1 MDSFTILQCQGINPG
16 AVRKIDFLEDEDNI
30 VIFAQIKG
38 THKPCPYCNSNNTVI
53 KEYKPRKIQ
62 GLNNGNKNVEINLRI
77 PRFVCKDC
85 KKTFTY
91 DISGFVANSI
101 TKDELNKILVQFG
114 QMETF
119 SDIARNFNLSI
130 TAVIK
135 LFDKYCPNLNE
146 KIGEA
151 ICIDEFRNAGIED
164 ISKYACLLVNFET
177 HKIIDILPSRTLD
190 YLREY
195 FSKQPL
201 FARNSIKYLIT
212 DMYDGYITIAK
223 EFLPNAI
230 IAIDPFHYVRYFT
243 DAVQNIRIRK
253 FAQEDVYFFDA
264 PWIKKNWRL
273 LTVDLYKDE
282 YQKKKITLESGET
295 ISIYDR
301 VMRFVK
307 QDQELFYAVN
317 ALQDF
322 YYESKR
328 TTYPEANSLIS
339 FTINRL
345 KGSNIKELID
355 CGKTWGNY
363 KEYIVNSFLK
373 YKDKRLSNGPIEGIN
388 SRIKALK
395 KIYCG
400 YSNYSRFFKRVIYI
414 INKKM

>member
-1 MDSFTILQCQGINPG
+1 
-16 AVRKIDFLEDEDNI
+16 
-30 VIFAQIKG
+30 
-38 THKPCPYCNSNNTVI
+38 
-53 KEYKPRKIQ
+53 
-62 GLNNGNKNVEINLRI
+62 
-77 PRFVCKDC
+77 
-85 KKTFTY
+85 
-91 DISGFVANSI
+91 
-101 TKDELNKILVQFG
+101 
-114 QMETF
+114 METF

-253 FAQEDVYFFDA
+253 FAQEDVYFLT
-264 PWIKKNWRL
+264 RL
-273 LTVDLYKDE
+273 
-282 YQKKKITLESGET
+282 G
-295 ISIYDR
+295 
-301 VMRFVK
+301 
-307 QDQELFYAVN
+307 
-317 ALQDF
+317 
-322 YYESKR
+322 
-328 TTYPEANSLIS
+328 
-339 FTINRL
+339 
-345 KGSNIKELID
+345 
-355 CGKTWGNY
+355 
-363 KEYIVNSFLK
+363 
-373 YKDKRLSNGPIEGIN
+373 
-388 SRIKALK
+388 
-395 KIYCG
+395 
-400 YSNYSRFFKRVIYI
+400 
-414 INKKM
+414 